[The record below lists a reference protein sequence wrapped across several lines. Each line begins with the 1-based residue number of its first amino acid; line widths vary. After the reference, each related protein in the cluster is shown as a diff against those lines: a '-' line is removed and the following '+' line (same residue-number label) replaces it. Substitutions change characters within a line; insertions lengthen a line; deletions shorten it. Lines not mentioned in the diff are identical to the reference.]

1 MLDNRDLIILAAAF
15 YIGNVVS
22 KFFTALSDG
31 IITPL
36 LAPAAAAGKGVTEF
50 QVVVAGVTLKI
61 GEVLTALVQLI
72 ISFVLVVFTIGLLRT
87 YFLSKIGASRT
98 Q

>member
-1 MLDNRDLIILAAAF
+1 MLDTRDIIILASAF
-15 YIGNVVS
+15 YIGNVVA

-50 QVVVAGVTLKI
+50 QVVVGGVTLKI
-61 GEVLTALVQLI
+61 GEVLTALVQLL
-72 ISFVLVVFTIGLLRT
+72 ISFVLVVFAIGFLRT
-87 YFLSKIGASRT
+87 YFLSKIGASRV

>member
-1 MLDNRDLIILAAAF
+1 MLDSKDLIILTSAF
-15 YIGNVVS
+15 YLGSVVAR
-22 KFFTALSDG
+22 FFDALSSG

-50 QVVVAGVTLKI
+50 QVQVGGVTLRV
-61 GEVLTALVQLI
+61 GEVMTALVQLL
-72 ISFVLVVFTIGLLRT
+72 ISFVLVVFTIGFLRT

-98 Q
+98 A